1 MGIQRCHALSRLADI
16 AACHSLPAACQKLL
30 NADLPAACQRL
41 PKMQTCMQPFDM
53 GRLRTLHAQ
62 VVLSQP
68 SKRHTSS
75 RPHLPA
81 VLHAQVCIYG
91 LHAHLPRVSIA
102 HHHVDQKKKGIL
114 RKKEACKPLQAARRM
129 SYSHVTLGLPIKC
142 QTCLLMH
149 CPALHQKL
157 PSSPALGVNN
167 AHSAS
172 AQQLHLHS
180 GLPLASLSRPCLP
193 AKGVKHA
200 HSHLGTDLR
209 VLLGCGHP
217 QTGQRLRDAQGVAIC
232 QRNDQGGQGKLVPA
246 RQLLALPIVQ
256 QADVAICRPAG

>member
-149 CPALHQKL
+149 CPALHQVTAQL
-157 PSSPALGVNN
+157 TCSGRQQCPQRLCA
-167 AHSAS
+167 AIAS
-172 AQQLHLHS
+172 ALWPATCKPVTALLTCQGCQTCPQPFGHGPQGPPWLWPPPDGSAPQRCSGCRHLS
-180 GLPLASLSRPCLP
+180 
-193 AKGVKHA
+193 
-200 HSHLGTDLR
+200 
-209 VLLGCGHP
+209 
-217 QTGQRLRDAQGVAIC
+217 AQ
-232 QRNDQGGQGKLVPA
+232 
-246 RQLLALPIVQ
+246 
-256 QADVAICRPAG
+256 